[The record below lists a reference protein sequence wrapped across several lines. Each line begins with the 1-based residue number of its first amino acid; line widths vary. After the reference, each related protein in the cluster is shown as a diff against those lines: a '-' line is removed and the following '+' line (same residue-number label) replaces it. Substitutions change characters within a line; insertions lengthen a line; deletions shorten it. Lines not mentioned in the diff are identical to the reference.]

1 MRKILP
7 ILLFVFASAYA
18 SALSLSQLSD
28 KDAIAGLKAAL
39 EQGTAS
45 AVNKLGKTDGF
56 LGNPRVRIP
65 LPDSLQK
72 ADRVMSRFGM
82 GKYTQDLE
90 VRMNRA
96 AELAVPQAKA
106 LLMQA
111 IREMSVKDAKSILTG
126 GNTSA
131 TDYFRSKTSQPLAA
145 KFLPIVQQATAKV
158 QLAQKYDEF
167 AGKAASFGLLDEKQA
182 NLEQYVT
189 QKALDGLFL
198 MMAEEE
204 KAIRAD
210 PVGQTTKIISKVF
223 GTLVK

>member
-1 MRKILP
+1 MRKIFTFL
-7 ILLFVFASAYA
+7 LCLFVSTYA
-18 SALSLSQLSD
+18 SALSFSDLSE
-28 KDAIAGLKAAL
+28 KDAVAGLKAAL
-39 EQGTAS
+39 NKGTDS
-45 AVNKLGKTDGF
+45 AVGKLGKTDGF

-65 LPDSLQK
+65 LPDSMQK
-72 ADRVMSRFGM
+72 ADRVLSRFGM

-96 AELAVPQAKA
+96 AELAVPEART
-106 LLMQA
+106 LLVQA
-111 IREMSVKDAKSILTG
+111 IKDMSVKDAKNILTG
-126 GNTSA
+126 GDTAA
-131 TDYFRSKTSQPLAA
+131 TDYFRAKTSQPLAA

-167 AGKAASFGLLDEKQA
+167 AGKAAGMGLLDAKQA

-198 MMAEEE
+198 MMADEE

-210 PVGQTTKIISKVF
+210 PVGQTSKIISKVF
-223 GTLVK
+223 GSLLK